1 MNEMSRRQ
9 FLRAGVVS
17 VGATALVPGAWSS
30 VATAAPGGGG
40 AVSRY
45 PLHVPPFISAQS
57 ALTAA
62 PGRIDLGGGSFS
74 NALMY
79 NQTLPG
85 PTFVVSRGTQ
95 VAASLVN
102 HLTEPTTIHWH
113 GLVVPTAAD
122 GQPQEAVAPGGS
134 YLYSFTV
141 NQRAALNFYHPHP
154 HMMTGKQVY
163 SGLAGAFVV
172 RDNEEGAL
180 GLPGGGYEVPLVV
193 RDASFDSTGNLAYG
207 GKASGFLGKVPVVN
221 GTLSP
226 YMTVD
231 RGVYRFRVVNAATA
245 RIFRLT
251 LSNGAPFT
259 LIGNDG
265 GLLTAPAAV
274 SAVDISPGERVDLL
288 VDFSSLGASQTVT
301 LRCALAG
308 WDVLEFRGSGTAG
321 LAFSS
326 PTGLSTIAPLGAPAF
341 TRSFSFD
348 GMTRINGKVFDPAR
362 VDFQVPADRVETWT
376 FKTSGNAPHPVHI
389 HGASFQV
396 MSRAGGRARLFPWE
410 GGWKDTVLLNDGE
423 TVAVKIRFEPWQR
436 GQRYL
441 IHCHKLEH
449 EDAGM
454 MAVFTVV

>member
-1 MNEMSRRQ
+1 
-9 FLRAGVVS
+9 
-17 VGATALVPGAWSS
+17 
-30 VATAAPGGGG
+30 
-40 AVSRY
+40 
-45 PLHVPPFISAQS
+45 
-57 ALTAA
+57 
-62 PGRIDLGGGSFS
+62 
-74 NALMY
+74 
-79 NQTLPG
+79 
-85 PTFVVSRGTQ
+85 
-95 VAASLVN
+95 
-102 HLTEPTTIHWH
+102 
-113 GLVVPTAAD
+113 
-122 GQPQEAVAPGGS
+122 
-134 YLYSFTV
+134 
-141 NQRAALNFYHPHP
+141 
-154 HMMTGKQVY
+154 
-163 SGLAGAFVV
+163 
-172 RDNEEGAL
+172 
-180 GLPGGGYEVPLVV
+180 VV
-193 RDASFDSTGNLAYG
+193 RDASFDSAGNLAYG

-259 LIGNDG
+259 LVGNDG
-265 GLLTAPAAV
+265 GLLTAPAVV

-326 PTGLSTIAPLGAPAF
+326 PPALSTIAPLGAPGF

-423 TVAVKIRFEPWQR
+423 TVAVKIRFEPWQQ

-454 MAVFTVV
+454 MAAFTVA